1 MAVDPKFLIS
11 PQFSR
16 HTKAALALDDDKV
29 LRYFID
35 NTDGRQSLADGRLI
49 TTVPHTPDE
58 VLFIETM
65 FDGLNQY
72 LDIDFER
79 ATSSKA
85 SDIDF
90 YSIVKVS

>member
-1 MAVDPKFLIS
+1 MVLIS
-11 PQFSR
+11 PQFTR

-29 LRYFID
+29 LTYFIN
-35 NTDGRQSLADGRLI
+35 NTDGRLI

-79 ATSSKA
+79 ATSGKA

-90 YSIVKVS
+90 YSIVK

>member
-1 MAVDPKFLIS
+1 M
-11 PQFSR
+11 
-16 HTKAALALDDDKV
+16 DDDKV

-35 NTDGRQSLADGRLI
+35 NTDGPQSLADGRLI
-49 TTVPHTPDE
+49 TTVPHAPDE

-79 ATSSKA
+79 ATSGKA

-90 YSIVKVS
+90 YSIVK